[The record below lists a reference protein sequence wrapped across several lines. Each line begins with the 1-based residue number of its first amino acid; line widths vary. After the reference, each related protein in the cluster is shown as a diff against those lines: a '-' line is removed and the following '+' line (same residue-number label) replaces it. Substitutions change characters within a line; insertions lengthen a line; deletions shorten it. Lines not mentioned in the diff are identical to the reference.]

1 MNKTEFWELVINK
14 FGEHMKE
21 QGYSEEYIKVQ
32 MRNLRKLL
40 RELGDL
46 SNVDE
51 NMIRQ
56 KYMHYSK
63 GYRKLLRI
71 ALRSLK
77 RWLKTETRLTYPP
90 PLKGKGLLNQH
101 GNNRQD

>member
-21 QGYSEEYIKVQ
+21 QGYSEEYIKAQ
-32 MRNLRKLL
+32 MKNLRRLL

-51 NMIRQ
+51 NVIQ
-56 KYMHYSK
+56 EKYAHYSK
-63 GYRKLLRI
+63 GYRDMLMY
-71 ALRSLK
+71 ALKGLK
-77 RWLKTETRLTYPP
+77 EWLKTETRLT
-90 PLKGKGLLNQH
+90 
-101 GNNRQD
+101 